1 MRFRRPIS
9 ALLFVPFLIAA
20 SARAQS
26 APIGD
31 QIGHQKLANGLDVLV
46 IENHSV
52 PLVNVE
58 LVVKNGGFTET
69 PDYNGLSHLYEHMF
83 FKANR
88 TIPSQEE
95 YMRRLRQLGASWNGS
110 TSDEVV
116 NYFVT
121 VGTDS
126 VVPAMHFMEDAIR
139 YPLFKQEELVRERPV
154 VLGEFDRNEAN
165 PYFHLNRAIDTIL
178 WTPGYY
184 SRKNVIGN
192 RQVIITATQQKM
204 QTIQNRYYLP
214 NNSALILAGD
224 ITPARGFALAQ
235 QIFGD
240 WPRGPDPF
248 TTPIPNPPPLT
259 KSSTVIVEK
268 PVNGAALWMRW
279 QGPSVTADAPATY
292 AADLLSSVLANHS
305 SKFYKRLVDS
315 GLTFDTNIGYY
326 TLNHIGP
333 ITVAAQVA
341 PEKVLEVRRAILE
354 ELTKLTDTSYIT
366 TKELDAAKRQLG
378 INAIYERENFTSWS
392 HTVGFWW
399 SVAGLDYYRS
409 YVPNMQRAT
418 KQDIARYVRQYIVG
432 KPFVTGV
439 LISPADRARLN
450 LTPESILA
458 AGGF

>member
-214 NNSALILAGD
+214 NNSGLILAGD
-224 ITPARGFALAQ
+224 ITAARGFALAQ

-259 KSSTVIVEK
+259 KSSAVIVEK

-378 INAIYERENFTSWS
+378 INAIYERENFTNWS

-399 SVAGLDYYRS
+399 SVAGLHYYRS

-418 KQDIARYVRQYIVG
+418 KQDIARYVRRYIVG